1 MGQKTHPIG
10 FRIGTTKD
18 WTSKWYA
25 DKRDYTKLLHQDI
38 KIKEY
43 IKIAL
48 ASMFSPHFFLATFED
63 FSGWPL
69 KVLVGANS
77 PNLCPTISEVI

>member
-10 FRIGTTKD
+10 FRLGIIKD

-25 DKRDYTKLLHQDI
+25 DKREYTKLLHQDL

-43 IKIAL
+43 IKKRYYA
-48 ASMFSPHFFLATFED
+48 AGVS
-63 FSGWPL
+63 
-69 KVLVGANS
+69 KV
-77 PNLCPTISEVI
+77 I

>member
-10 FRIGTTKD
+10 FRIGITKD

-25 DKRDYTKLLHQDI
+25 DKREYTKLLHQDI

-43 IKIAL
+43 IKKRYYA
-48 ASMFSPHFFLATFED
+48 AGVS
-63 FSGWPL
+63 
-69 KVLVGANS
+69 KVIIERAAERIRIRI
-77 PNLCPTISEVI
+77 LCGKTGDHNRP